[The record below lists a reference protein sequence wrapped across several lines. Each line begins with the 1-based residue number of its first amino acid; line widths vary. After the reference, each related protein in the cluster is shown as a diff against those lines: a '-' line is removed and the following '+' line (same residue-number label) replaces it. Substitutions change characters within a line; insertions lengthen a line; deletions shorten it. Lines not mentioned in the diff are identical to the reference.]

1 MESQIKKEKFI
12 EKKRKIKLPRC
23 HRIFLFFIMV
33 GIESI
38 MNVSSGIFS
47 SATKEIKRQ
56 LNLNDTKFGS
66 FGTSNSIGRVIS
78 SILFGMIN
86 KKVSRKWTTIIFVIF
101 HAIFLFFFKLTMNA
115 NILLFIRGLLGLT
128 QTTPSVYV
136 PVWINQFGLNNYKT
150 IQITS
155 LQLFQ
160 TLGKLLGQ
168 LINLIVGFDNWR
180 EGFFIEGIILLI
192 LSFCCLLFS
201 EDYFSRTLFPVIN
214 DDNEKR
220 YSCTIYEEVRKKYDN
235 GSDNKKEYYYSD
247 LILLLSDRLY
257 MLCLIS
263 RCILH
268 GLNTCLHYWLSDFLR
283 TVINEDQVKVTKYYS
298 IICFI
303 GPLGGLLANSILKS
317 LIGNYQSR
325 KSSYPIVILQ
335 TIASI
340 FSIFIG
346 LMNTSFKVSS
356 ITILYLIFNS
366 SVLPLIQGIL
376 ISCIDQ
382 NLSATGF
389 AFASTVTQLLTAGT
403 TPMIYGYINDK
414 YKNKY
419 PRLAMVSI
427 MSVNLL
433 AVPLLLLL
441 AILRNK
447 KFDKEEKIKEQNE
460 ELKEI

>member
-1 MESQIKKEKFI
+1 MKINSKKEEAIKKR
-12 EKKRKIKLPRC
+12 RKVRLPRC
-23 HRIFLFFIMV
+23 HRLFLFFIMV

-56 LNLNDTKFGS
+56 LNLGDTKFGS
-66 FGTSNSIGRVIS
+66 FGTANSIGRVIS
-78 SILFGMIN
+78 SILFGIIN

-101 HAIFLFFFKLTMNA
+101 HSIFLFFFKLTMNGH
-115 NILLFIRGLLGLT
+115 ILIFFRGLLGLT

-136 PVWINQFGLNNYKT
+136 PVWINQFGLHNYKT

-160 TLGKLLGQ
+160 TIGKLLGQ
-168 LINLIVGFDNWR
+168 LINLIIGFENWK
-180 EGFFIEGIILLI
+180 EGFVLEGIILLI
-192 LSFCCLLFS
+192 LAFCCLLFS
-201 EDYFSRTLFPVIN
+201 EDYFSRTLNPVIVE
-214 DDNEKR
+214 NEKR
-220 YSCTIYEEVRKKYDN
+220 ISCTVYEEGNNKETKNDIKKGNYF
-235 GSDNKKEYYYSD
+235 SD
-247 LILLLSDRLY
+247 LSHLLSDKLY
-257 MLCLIS
+257 VLCLIS

-268 GLNTCLHYWLSDFLR
+268 GLNTCLHFWLSDFLR
-283 TVINEDQVKVTKYYS
+283 TVINEDPVKVTAYYS

-317 LIGNYQSR
+317 TIGNYQSR

-335 TIASI
+335 LIASI
-340 FSIFIG
+340 FSICIG
-346 LMNTSFKVSS
+346 LMNSTLTVSI
-356 ITILYLIFNS
+356 ITIIFLIFNS

-376 ISCIDQ
+376 ISCIDKS
-382 NLSATGF
+382 LSATGF
-389 AFASTVTQLLTAGT
+389 AFASTCTQLLTAGT

-414 YKNKY
+414 YKNIY

-427 MSVNLL
+427 MSVNFL
-433 AVPLLLLL
+433 AVPLLLFL

-447 KFDKEEKIKEQNE
+447 KFDEEEKNSEKTE
-460 ELKEI
+460 ELNDV